1 MSKETLILGLEFAH
15 EHELTQKEIG
25 ILLKFMDRAYTTT
38 ELAEE
43 LKINKSTL
51 HGLIF
56 RLKLKSLL
64 ILENSDSKG
73 TFKYAINPKIF

>member
-1 MSKETLILGLEFAH
+1 MSKETLILGLEFAN
-15 EHELTQKEIG
+15 EHELTPKEIN
-25 ILLKFMDRAYTTT
+25 IFLKFMGRSYTTS

-43 LKINKSTL
+43 LEVNKSTL
-51 HGLIF
+51 HNLIF

-73 TFKYAINPKIF
+73 TFKYALNPKIF